1 MIQETFPIISVPDPD
16 TALRFYRDL
25 LGGRVTYQ
33 FPETGRADYLALD
46 LGASKLGIGSDP
58 EATEPSNRFA
68 LWIYVTDCDAAVDQ
82 LRAGGVT
89 ITIEPADQ
97 PWGERTA
104 QVEDFDGNTIHL
116 GQAATAADVS

>member
-1 MIQETFPIISVPDPD
+1 MKESPVIQETFPIISVPD
-16 TALRFYRDL
+16 TGSALRFYRDL

-33 FPETGRADYLALD
+33 FPETGPADYLSLD
-46 LGASKLGIGSDP
+46 LGPSKLGIGRNP
-58 EATEPSNRFA
+58 EATEPTNRFA
-68 LWIYVTDCDAAVDQ
+68 LWIYVADCDEAVER

-89 ITIEPADQ
+89 VTVEPADQ

-116 GQAATAADVS
+116 GQAAG

>member
-16 TALRFYRDL
+16 RALRFYRDL

-33 FPETGRADYLALD
+33 FPEGGPADYLALD
-46 LGASKLGIGSDP
+46 LGSSKIGIGRNL
-58 EATEPSNRFA
+58 EATEPTNRFA
-68 LWIYVTDCDAAVDQ
+68 LWIYVSDCDAAVEQ

-89 ITIEPADQ
+89 ITVEPADQ

-104 QVEDFDGNTIHL
+104 QVEDFDGTVIHL
-116 GQAATAADVS
+116 GQAA